1 MRRTISS
8 AILQCAA
15 VGLLATV
22 AVSDPTAR
30 AEEVL
35 IGAQLP
41 LSGPLAAFAGPRLRA
56 GAEVAVEE
64 INSSQMLGPGR
75 TIKLSIE
82 DDAGDKTQTLA
93 LINKRATVDHVTAI
107 FGPTNSSLALPAAPV
122 ANELKVPMLAIGA
135 SAAIVEA
142 GPWSFMSLVPANK
155 MVASSV
161 KLATGKL
168 GVKSVAVIFDR
179 TNSSSVLIKNA
190 FEAAVKER
198 GVQVVVSEGISP
210 QDSNFGPLATKLAS
224 MKFDALYI
232 ESIPTV
238 LANFVIQV
246 KQAGLDPKTRIIA
259 SPNAGTNIFTE
270 IGGKAVEG
278 TYYETNYLAASDTP
292 ENKKFVAAY
301 KKKTGNETDSQAAN
315 GYGGMMVLAEA
326 LKIAGPN
333 ADRDKVRL
341 ALGQVHDVPSVYGT
355 GRYSIDKNRL
365 PDFQNIVVQIVD
377 GKPKVVPLD

>member
-1 MRRTISS
+1 MKRVFSSTIVQGAALGLLVSV
-8 AILQCAA
+8 A
-15 VGLLATV
+15 VGN
-22 AVSDPTAR
+22 STAR

-35 IGAQLP
+35 IGAQFP
-41 LSGPLAAFAGPRLRA
+41 LSGPLAAFSGPRLRA

-64 INSSQMLGPGR
+64 INSTQMLGPGR

-122 ANELKVPMLAIGA
+122 ANELKVPMLAVGA

-142 GPWSFMSLVPANK
+142 GPWSFMSLVPASR

-190 FEAAVKER
+190 FEAAVKEH
-198 GVQVVVSEGISP
+198 GVKVVVSEGISP

-238 LANFVIQV
+238 QANFLIQV
-246 KQAGLDPKTRIIA
+246 KQAGLDPKTKIIA
-259 SPNAGTNIFTE
+259 SPNAGSTAFTDM
-270 IGGKAVEG
+270 GGKAVEG
-278 TYYETNYLAASDTP
+278 VYYETNYLADSETP

-301 KKKTGNETDSQAAN
+301 KKKTGNDTDSQSAN

-333 ADRDKVRL
+333 ADRDKVRQ

-355 GRYSIDKNRL
+355 GRYSMDKNRL
-365 PDFQNIVVQIVD
+365 PDFQNIMVQIKD
-377 GKPKVVPLD
+377 GQPKVVPLD

>member
-1 MRRTISS
+1 MKRIFSS
-8 AILQCAA
+8 AILRCA
-15 VGLLATV
+15 VFGLLTCV
-22 AVSDPTAR
+22 AIGDPAAR

-56 GAEVAVEE
+56 GVEVAVEE
-64 INSSQMLGPGR
+64 INSTQMLGPGR
-75 TIKLSIE
+75 TVKVSIE
-82 DDAGDKTQTLA
+82 DDAGDKTQTIA

-107 FGPTNSSLALPAAPV
+107 LGPTNSALALPAAPV
-122 ANELKVPMLAIGA
+122 ANELKVPMLAIAA
-135 SAAIVEA
+135 SAAIVES
-142 GPWSFMSLVPANK
+142 GPWSFISLVPANK

-161 KLATGKL
+161 ILTSKL
-168 GVKSVAVIFDR
+168 GIKSVAVIFDR

-198 GVQVVVSEGISP
+198 GVQVVASEGISP

-238 LANFVIQV
+238 QANFLIQV
-246 KQAGLDPKTRIIA
+246 KQAGLDPKTKIIA
-259 SPNAGTNIFTE
+259 SPNAATTVFIE
-270 IGGKAVEG
+270 IGGKAVDG
-278 TYYETNYLAASDTP
+278 TYYEANYVTASETP

-301 KKKTGNETDSQAAN
+301 KKHTGNEPDSQAAN
-315 GYGGMMVLAEA
+315 GYMATMVLAQA

-333 ADRDKVRL
+333 ADRDRVRQ
-341 ALGQVHDVPSVYGT
+341 ALGQVRDVPSVYGT
-355 GRYSIDKNRL
+355 GRYSIDNNRL
-365 PDFQNIVVQIVD
+365 PDFENFMVQIVD
-377 GKPKVVPLD
+377 GKPQVVPLD